1 MNLFASFSLPNKVGI
16 FHKALIT
23 FLFLILCT
31 TTNAQLNPGVT
42 ELIQMVHSVEKDTFT
57 LNYSRYDRYNRVEQ
71 KGHVADSL
79 RNINLVDSAKYDL
92 RKGQENFLRN
102 KHDQVTSIGI
112 SKDISHGLYQLER
125 NNFSETEL
133 TPNTLKILQ
142 SYTDLKAL
150 SILLEF
156 VTRHRHAGN
165 THYSLVRE
173 KLINSI
179 SKQMN
184 IMADNNLPWYNY
196 ETRDRKGLK
205 GIQLEH
211 GNDLLTFGIGGQ
223 TNNDMDYTGA
233 LKLSL
238 ITDLFK
244 MRVGAVNKS
253 YQVFTYGGE
262 VYTPYF
268 KDTAIF
274 IKNDTFNILD
284 RPHACFHYVGFEN
297 HGISDDGMRRWV
309 TDVKVG
315 IIGGRF
321 GYNFQNILHRDI
333 SLSPAPVG
341 WDAQIDYPGRL
352 AFQLRNKWEFLFLKK
367 TANYTGSGIKFIPSF
382 SGEAA
387 VGYFMTYA
395 QAGLNISTHNFI
407 YKNSHNTLSK
417 TRYSNNIDRMK
428 RIRFFGDYDISLRG
442 VIHNTTL
449 EGHGMFKTN
458 EDDDKSFAEPSVYKL
473 DKKNVRRA
481 VLYNNLTLG
490 LQFPSFNLFYRY
502 SIKSPEYK
510 STGTLHTFEGE
521 VLDPSTR
528 WHQWATIGVTFVF

>member
-1 MNLFASFSLPNKVGI
+1 MILLSTLSTPNKIGTL
-16 FHKALIT
+16 HKLLTT
-23 FLFLILCT
+23 FLLLILCST
-31 TTNAQLNPGVT
+31 AKAQLNLSVS
-42 ELIQMVHSVEKDTFT
+42 EIIQMVHSIEKDTFN
-57 LNYSRYDRYNRVEQ
+57 LNYNLYDRYNRIEQ
-71 KGHVADSL
+71 KVQKADSL
-79 RNINLVDSAKYDL
+79 ISINLADSSDYKVVDNKAD
-92 RKGQENFLRN
+92 FLLKR
-102 KHDQVTSIGI
+102 HEQVSSIGI

-173 KLINSI
+173 KLILSI

-184 IMADNNLPWYNY
+184 IIADNNLPWYNY
-196 ETRDRKGLK
+196 ETQDKRGLK

-274 IKNDTFNILD
+274 IKNDTFNLLD

-297 HGISDDGMRRWV
+297 HGISDDNMRRWV

-367 TANYTGSGIKFIPSF
+367 SASYTGSGIKFIPSF

-395 QAGLNISTHNFI
+395 QVGLNISSHNFI

-449 EGHGMFKTN
+449 EGHGMFRTN
-458 EDDDKSFAEPSVYKL
+458 EGDDKSFAKPSVYKL
-473 DKKNVRRA
+473 DKENVRRA

-490 LQFPSFNLFYRY
+490 LQFPSFNVFYRY